1 MQYHELSAADL
12 AKFREATKP
21 VYGAMRKKLG
31 DKVSPEL
38 KDALKGLF
46 SR

>member
-31 DKVSPEL
+31 DKVMDLAEAAI
-38 KDALKGLF
+38 KNCQ
-46 SR
+46 